1 MRRHVNKFFVIFG
14 DTLLFAFAYYLAYR
28 LRFENF
34 SPHESRIFYQT
45 VWWVVLVKVLSAY
58 YFELYRGMWR
68 YTSLADLVNIAKM
81 SFFSTVTII
90 SIILFAHRFEGF
102 SRSVYV
108 IDAALSFLLICGA
121 RVAIRVVL
129 KEDGLVSRLISSPL
143 QKASTKGKRLL
154 IYGAGNKGES
164 ILRTMLN
171 DKNDGYEVV
180 CFIDDDYNKKGRSIH
195 GIPIVG
201 GWPEIAG
208 IVAKN
213 QIDELLI
220 ACDLSG
226 KEVEKVNN
234 YCMAEEI
241 RCRIV
246 PSYHD
251 LVTNAV
257 HIEAIR
263 DVEVADLLYRDPVS
277 IDFGSVEKSLNGKSI
292 MVTGAAGSIGS
303 QLVRQI
309 IDFAPS
315 RLILIDKC
323 ENFMFDLKS
332 KLAKYEETIDI
343 HYCCTDVTH
352 LIKMDN
358 LFEKFT
364 PQAVFHVAA
373 NKHVPL
379 MELNKDEVLYNN
391 IFGTSVV
398 ADLAEK
404 WRADT
409 FVFVSTDKVVNPVNA
424 MGLSKRICEMYV
436 QAIAASSRT
445 KFISVRFGNVLGSN
459 GSVIPIFKQ
468 QIKEGGPVTIT
479 DKNVTRYFMTI
490 PEAVLL
496 ILQAATM
503 GDGGEIFLLD
513 MGEPVKIVDLAQR
526 MINLMK
532 PHNEKSIEIEFTG
545 LRAGEKLH
553 EELVGLGE
561 DKTHTYHKKISKLSQ
576 KRAIEK
582 SLIGEADDLCKR
594 IYAGEDI
601 EELYREAVELVKR
614 YQNGGNPSP
623 DVSP

>member
-1 MRRHVNKFFVIFG
+1 MRNHINKFFVIFG
-14 DTLLFAFAYYLAYR
+14 DTILFGMAYYLAYW

-34 SPHESRIFYQT
+34 SSHESRIFYQT
-45 VWWVVLVKVLSAY
+45 VWWVILVKVLSAY

-68 YTSLADLVNIAKM
+68 YTGLADLANIAKM
-81 SFFSTVTII
+81 SIFSTITLI

-102 SRSVYV
+102 SRSVYL
-108 IDAALSFLLICGA
+108 IDAALTFLLICGA
-121 RVAIRVVL
+121 RVAIRVIL
-129 KEDGLVSRLISSPL
+129 KEGGIVDRLTSAAVKEGGKANKGLI
-143 QKASTKGKRLL
+143 
-154 IYGAGNKGES
+154 IYGAGDKGES
-164 ILRTMLN
+164 ILRTMLE
-171 DKNDGYEVV
+171 DKHDGYEVI
-180 CFIDDDYNKKGRSIH
+180 CFVDDDYKKKGRSIH
-195 GIPIVG
+195 GIPVAG
-201 GWPEIAG
+201 GWPDIAG
-208 IVAKN
+208 IVARN
-213 QIDELLI
+213 RVDELLI
-220 ACDLSG
+220 ACDLLG

-234 YCMAEEI
+234 YCLANDI

-257 HIEAIR
+257 HIESIR
-263 DVEVADLLYRDPVS
+263 DVEVADLLYRDQVS
-277 IDFGSVEKSLNGKSI
+277 IDFGSVEKSLKGKSI

-303 QLVRQI
+303 QLVQQI
-309 IDFAPS
+309 IEFGPS
-315 RLILIDKC
+315 RLTLVDKC

-332 KLAKYEETIDI
+332 RLAKYEKTIDI

-358 LFEKFT
+358 LFRKFT

-379 MELNKDEVLYNN
+379 MELNRDEVLYNN
-391 IFGTSVV
+391 VFGTSVV
-398 ADLAEK
+398 ADLAQK
-404 WRADT
+404 WRAET

-424 MGLSKRICEMYV
+424 MGLSKKICEMYI
-436 QAIAASSRT
+436 QAVSESSQTR
-445 KFISVRFGNVLGSN
+445 FISVRFGNVLGSN
-459 GSVIPIFKQ
+459 GSVIPIFRQ

-479 DKNVTRYFMTI
+479 DKDVTRYFMTI

-513 MGEPVKIVDLAQR
+513 MGEPVKILDLAQR

-553 EELVGLGE
+553 EELVGLSE
-561 DKTHTYHKKISKLSQ
+561 DKIPTYHKKISRLKQ
-576 KRAIEK
+576 KRPMGR
-582 SLIGEADDLCKR
+582 SLIGEADDLCRR
-594 IYAGEDI
+594 IYEGEEIDQ
-601 EELYREAVELVKR
+601 LYAEAVELVKR
-614 YQNGGNPSP
+614 YGNGGDIPP
-623 DVSP
+623 AVSP